1 MAIEDP
7 IPPSVD
13 AAISR
18 ATGMPTEAAKKEEA
32 GPIYKMMPDSKIPVS
47 KSEAGLWKSRRDAGK
62 QAISNVAANWRQAA
76 EYYSL
81 GQENHREDAGGTRKG
96 NSKYA
101 KNSNRRYNSTENVVY
116 ANVNSVVPSIL
127 AKNPE
132 AEVTAFLR
140 EMDPVAEINKNLIN
154 RLSEMKYAP
163 GFNLKPKLRKC
174 IVRGE
179 ISNEAWAM
187 VGYTKKED
195 SAQQAQADLV
205 TLGEELVKAQTQKEI
220 QDIEGRLIA
229 LEETVDILNPA
240 GPFVR
245 TFTGEQVLVDP
256 TSQEDDFS
264 DANWMMVEVMM
275 PTRYILAKFATKD
288 DAGTYTA
295 IFNEQYIISSGNMGD
310 SDTEQELNNFKI
322 LKETDTFD
330 RMGYSSEE
338 AMKKAQMTKVWY
350 CFDKVKRRFL
360 LIANDYWKWPL
371 WVYDDPYQLPRF
383 FPLHRLQYHTDP
395 LFNRTKGEVSFYL
408 DQQDEIN
415 DINSEVN
422 RMRTNIIS
430 KVLYDQRYIDKDQFD
445 AYMKGGDQLAFG
457 VGKNIPEG
465 MKIQDLIMAPPLPNL
480 QYKELFDKKPIYETI
495 NRISSVNDILRGA
508 EFKTNTTNDAI
519 GVYNSIQNQKLDEK
533 IDAIED
539 FSGDIYYDIMFLCNQ
554 FMTLEEVQYILGTQ
568 AQGWQQRDARE
579 IRQQFTCRVIGG
591 STQKPT
597 SANKKEQ
604 AMKMGQILG
613 QFANASPYVV
623 IIMLR
628 AMQKAFDDFTISAD
642 DWQMIIDSIQQ
653 KMQPTTPPP
662 GAPDVSQGQQPP
674 SPIGPNAPQQQVPIA
689 QGTGGEGEQVPQQ
702 QQQPVVAGPKNHAEQ
717 VQLQHAI
724 AGLPPQAQK
733 AIAAAVKKGV
743 PEQQAFVEVV
753 NILKKQAPQEMQQS
767 GTETQQPVP
776 QQH

>member
-1 MAIEDP
+1 MADDK

-13 AAISR
+13 QAISN
-18 ATGMPTEAAKKEEA
+18 ATGLPTEQQKVEDS
-32 GPIYKMMPDSKIPVS
+32 GPIYKMMEGSKIPVS
-47 KSEAGLWKSRRDAGK
+47 KSEAGLWKSRRDSGK
-62 QAISNVAANWRQAA
+62 QAISNMAANWRQAA

-96 NSKYA
+96 NTKYA
-101 KNSNRRYNSTENVVY
+101 RNVNRRYNSTENVVY
-116 ANVNSVVPSIL
+116 ANVNAVVPSIL

-132 AEVTAFLR
+132 AEITTFLDA
-140 EMDPVAEINKNLIN
+140 MQPVALVYKHLIN

-174 IVRGE
+174 IVRTE
-179 ISNEAWAM
+179 IANEAWVM
-187 VGYTKKED
+187 VGFTKKED
-195 SAQQAQADLV
+195 SAQQAQANLISLGQQLV
-205 TLGEELVKAQTQKEI
+205 AAQTQKEI
-220 QDIEGRLIA
+220 LDIEGQLMA

-240 GPFVR
+240 GPFLR
-245 TFTGEQVLVDP
+245 TFNGEQVLVDP

-275 PTRYILAKFATKD
+275 PTRYILAKFAVKD
-288 DAGTYTA
+288 DSGTYTA
-295 IFNEQYIISSGNMGD
+295 IFNEQYIISSGSIGD

-322 LKETDTFD
+322 LKETDSFD

-360 LIANDYWKWPL
+360 LIANDYWRWPL

-383 FPLHRLQYHTDP
+383 FPLHRLQFHTDP
-395 LFNRTKGEVSFYL
+395 LYNRTKGEVSFYL

-415 DINSEVN
+415 DINSEIN

-430 KVLYDQRYIDKDQFD
+430 KVLYDGRYVDKDKFD
-445 AYMKGGDQLAFG
+445 AFMKGGDQLAFDIGKG
-457 VGKNIPEG
+457 VPEG
-465 MKIQDLIMAPPLPNL
+465 MKLSDMIMAPPLPNL

-539 FSGDIYYDIMFLCNQ
+539 FSGDVFYDVMFLCAQ
-554 FMTLEEVQYILGTQ
+554 FMTQEEVQFILGDE
-568 AQGWQQRDARE
+568 ASNWQQQEAAVLK
-579 IRQQFTCRVIGG
+579 QQFLARVIGG

-597 SANKKEQ
+597 SANKKDQ
-604 AMKMGQILG
+604 AMKMAQVLG
-613 QFANASPYVV
+613 QFVQTSPYVV

-628 AMQKAFDDFTISAD
+628 AMQKAFDDFTISSD
-642 DWQMIIDSIQQ
+642 DWQIIINSVMQ
-653 KMQPTTPPP
+653 KAQGEQVPPP
-662 GAPDVSQGQQPP
+662 GAPDVPQGQQPP
-674 SPIGPNAPQQQVPIA
+674 NPIAPNAPPPQVPVGNGA
-689 QGTGGEGEQVPQQ
+689 APQPQQ
-702 QQQPVVAGPKNHAEQ
+702 QQQPVVRPPANHAEE

-743 PEQQAFVEVV
+743 PEQQAFAEVMD
-753 NILKKQAPQEMQQS
+753 ILKKQQPP
-767 GTETQQPVP
+767 TILPTNPTQPVP
-776 QQH
+776 TH